1 MMHTVASGATPV
13 LAADAPGVIDRAV
26 ELLAAGEVVALPTE
40 TVYGLAADA
49 TSAPAVGRIFATKK
63 RPFSDPLIVH
73 LPSPAWL
80 DEVALLSGPTA
91 AMARQ
96 LAARFWPGP
105 LTLVLPRRPGVV
117 AADVTAGS
125 THVAVRLSAHPVF
138 RSVIEQLNR
147 PLAAPSANRFGRISP
162 TCAAHVLAELGGRIP
177 LIIDGGAAAHGV
189 ESTILAPLEDGAA
202 WRILRPGPITEEM
215 LAGLLVVVP
224 GLAGTVPGAGAGAAS
239 AAPGQMAGHYAPR
252 TPLVLVDGGPRAQTG
267 AAPNGGRL
275 GCLGFRRDWP
285 PAWAADC
292 VRVEYLTESGDL
304 REAAANLFAALRR
317 LDESGVDR
325 ILAERGPETGLGRA
339 ILERL
344 TRAAAGS
351 AGL

>member
-1 MMHTVASGATPV
+1 MMSAGAFRATPV
-13 LAADAPGVIDRAV
+13 LASDAPGVIGRAV

-49 TSAPAVGRIFATKK
+49 TSAPAVARIFAAKE

-73 LPSPAWL
+73 LPAPAWM
-80 DEVALLSGPTA
+80 DEVALLSGQTA

-105 LTLVLPRRPGVV
+105 LTLVLPRRPGVI
-117 AADVTAGS
+117 AAEVTAGS
-125 THVAVRLSAHPVF
+125 SHVAVRLSAHRVF
-138 RSVIEQLNR
+138 RAVIEQLNR

-162 TCAAHVLAELGGRIP
+162 TSAADVLAELAGRIP
-177 LIIDGGAAAHGV
+177 LIVDGGAAVHGV

-215 LAGLLVVVP
+215 LAGLLVIAP
-224 GLAGTVPGAGAGAAS
+224 ASAGIAPDAGAAS
-239 AAPGQMAGHYAPR
+239 AAPGQMASHYAPR
-252 TPLVLVDGGPRAQTG
+252 TPLVLVDGALRGQKFTQNAG
-267 AAPNGGRL
+267 VRL
-275 GCLGFRRDWP
+275 GCLGFRRDRP
-285 PAWAADC
+285 PPWATGC
-292 VRVEYLTESGDL
+292 TRVEYLTDTGDL

-317 LDESGVDR
+317 LDESGAER
-325 ILAERGPETGLGRA
+325 ILAEHVPEAGLGRA
-339 ILERL
+339 IMERL